1 VHILP
6 QLRELEE
13 GFPDVLA
20 IIGVHSAKYPTERQ
34 SAHLRA
40 AVQRLEIDHPV
51 VNDASFDVWQSYA
64 VRAWPSL
71 MFVDPQGQVIG
82 KHEGEFTVDVMAPV
96 IEQMIS
102 QFDGD
107 GLLDRQPL
115 AGLTHPEPM
124 RTSLAFPGKVVA
136 DEQHDRLY
144 IADTNHN
151 RILVTT
157 LDGQV
162 AHVIGSGDAGLH
174 DGSPDSA
181 AFHHPH
187 GLTRAGDRLYV
198 ADTGNHAIRSI
209 DLDTGAVTTIA
220 GTGTL
225 AAGYS
230 SGGPA
235 LETALRSP
243 WDVSVMDGT
252 LYIAMAGTHQLWSH
266 EIGSDEVRRMVGSG
280 HEGLRDGPL
289 GSAWLAQPS
298 GMTTG
303 EAERL
308 LFTDSE
314 TSSVRIADFRAGSD
328 AGVRTFVGEGLFEFG
343 DIDGSS
349 EVARLQ
355 HTLGVAWHP
364 ATETIYVADTYNNKI
379 KRLNPETRTV
389 ESWLGDGSAGADDG
403 LGAAAR
409 FFEPEG
415 ISIGSDALYIAD
427 TNNHAIRRADLH
439 SGEVTTIDVRM

>member
-6 QLRELEE
+6 QLRELEAR
-13 GFPDVLA
+13 FPDVLA
-20 IIGVHSAKYPTERQ
+20 IIGVHSAKYPAEKQ
-34 SAHLRA
+34 SAHLSA
-40 AVQRLEIDHPV
+40 AVQRLEVDHPV
-51 VNDASFDVWQSYA
+51 VNDANFDVWQSYA

-71 MFVDPQGQVIG
+71 MFVDPRGQVIG
-82 KHEGEFTVDVMAPV
+82 KHEGEFTVEVMAPV
-96 IEQMIS
+96 IEQMIA
-102 QFDGD
+102 QFDGE

-115 AGLTHPEPM
+115 AGLTHPEPP
-124 RTSLAFPGKVVA
+124 RSTLAFPGKVVA
-136 DEQHDRLY
+136 DEEHDRLY

-151 RILVTT
+151 RILATT
-157 LDGQV
+157 LDGQILQ
-162 AHVIGSGDAGLH
+162 AFGSGDASMH
-174 DGSPDSA
+174 DGPPDSA

-209 DLDTGAVTTIA
+209 DLVTGAVTTIA

-243 WDVSVMDGT
+243 WDVTVMGDV

-266 EIGSDEVRRMVGSG
+266 TIGSDEVRRMVGSG

-298 GMTTG
+298 GITTG
-303 EAERL
+303 EDQRL

-314 TSSVRIADFRAGSD
+314 TSSVRVADFRAGSD
-328 AGVRTFVGEGLFEFG
+328 AGVRTYVGEGLFEFG
-343 DIDGSS
+343 DIDGGPD
-349 EVARLQ
+349 VARLQ
-355 HTLGVAWHP
+355 HPLGVAFHSSSG
-364 ATETIYVADTYNNKI
+364 TVYVSDTYNNRI
-379 KRLNPETRTV
+379 KRLNPETRMI
-389 ESWLGDGSAGADDG
+389 ESWLGDGGTGGDDG
-403 LGAAAR
+403 IGTAAR

-415 ISIGSDALYIAD
+415 VSIGDNALYIAD
-427 TNNHAIRRADLH
+427 TNNHAIRRADLLTAD
-439 SGEVTTIDVRM
+439 VTTINVRR